1 MKKKLIL
8 GIALLILAVII
19 AGISFL
25 FGNPAKGI
33 LFLVAIGIFVIGGII
48 ALSTSLKGKKTL
60 LITGTVILVA
70 SSICSLYFLPNRS
83 LNKIVSTSDIESVSI
98 KKINPATIED
108 PEAAPMITIEL
119 EQDVLD
125 AFIDKVNSA
134 KYKNRNYYGKKWM
147 TSEEINIQYKDGS
160 KTRIKYESI
169 SFYDKNGN
177 YIKGKQIQLDNTFND
192 YIRKQ

>member
-1 MKKKLIL
+1 M
-8 GIALLILAVII
+8 
-19 AGISFL
+19 
-25 FGNPAKGI
+25 
-33 LFLVAIGIFVIGGII
+33 
-48 ALSTSLKGKKTL
+48 
-60 LITGTVILVA
+60 
-70 SSICSLYFLPNRS
+70 
-83 LNKIVSTSDIESVSI
+83 STSDIESVSI